1 MALSAAAGESG
12 GIELTRRDRRFFC
25 PPQIDA
31 KMDPVTIA
39 LLSGAL
45 GGAGGKAVET
55 LWQATGQRWLA
66 KYLDDVSDEARAVGQ
81 ANTVE
86 FLSQL
91 AIRIGRLEGR
101 VDQQPED
108 VIRDRLRDPDL
119 LVTFNNALLASA
131 RTSNEVKHDVLARAV
146 AERFL
151 APPDSLSALAANIAT
166 EAIPR
171 LSATHLRVLAL
182 AAVVY
187 VVRPRGLPLRPDPH
201 SINFTDDEA
210 VLVREYGAWLKE
222 AIEAVVTEEIAF
234 PSDAEYAHLAAA
246 GCITYERGLERNL
259 RHVLYPYR
267 ARTLSMAARAMFER
281 EVDAVAWHLNGIW
294 DTGMQQVT
302 LTPPGILI
310 AVAAYDNVRNQDT
323 QVDWSN
329 PNVAQAVP
337 PNDHQ
342 VWDGFRIDGDFFR
355 KLGEEIVSSA
365 ERGVQPWAR
374 LTWHR
379 R

>member
-1 MALSAAAGESG
+1 
-12 GIELTRRDRRFFC
+12 
-25 PPQIDA
+25 
-31 KMDPVTIA
+31 MDPVTIA
-39 LLSGAL
+39 LLSGAV

-66 KYLDDVSDEARAVGQ
+66 KYLDSVSDEARAVGQ

-91 AIRIGRLEGR
+91 SIRIGRLEGR
-101 VDQQPED
+101 IGQQSED
-108 VIRDRLRDPDL
+108 VIQHSLRDPDL
-119 LVTFNNALLASA
+119 LVAFNNALLASA
-131 RTSNEVKHDVLARAV
+131 RTSDEVKHDVLARAV

-151 APPDSLSALAANIAT
+151 AAPDSLSALAANIAT

-171 LSATHLRVLAL
+171 LSSTHLRVLAL

-187 VVRPRGLPLRPDPH
+187 IVRPRGLPLGPAPH

-210 VLVREYGAWLKE
+210 VLVRGYGAWLK
-222 AIEAVVTEEIAF
+222 AAVEAVVTEEMAF

-259 RHVLYPYR
+259 RKVLYPYR
-267 ARTLSMAARAMFER
+267 GRTLSMAARALFER
-281 EVDAVAWHLNGIW
+281 EVDAIAWHLQGIW
-294 DTGMQQVT
+294 DAGMQQIT
-302 LTPPGILI
+302 LTPSGILI
-310 AVAAYDNVRNQDT
+310 AVAAYDNVRDQDT
-323 QVDWSN
+323 EVDWSN

-337 PNDHQ
+337 PNQYQ
-342 VWDGFRIDGDFFR
+342 VWDGFTIDEDFFN
-355 KLGEEIVSSA
+355 KLGEKVVSSA
-365 ERGVQPWAR
+365 ERGLHPWTR